1 MPELV
6 PPKVRRYS
14 LEFKLK
20 AVRLSELKGVEV
32 RAVAEAH
39 RSADNLSGRRHD
51 DDQS

>member
-1 MPELV
+1 MPRAG

-32 RAVAEAH
+32 RHETVT
-39 RSADNLSGRRHD
+39 RCRRITT
-51 DDQS
+51 